1 MLDRL
6 FLVSAWIV
14 GALLVWFILKKTPT
28 KFFHWILVVLTTIS
42 VIITFVV
49 APINWI
55 IVGNMDWTMGFPILI
70 VVVDIAFMFL
80 LFLSYVIRD
89 NQEEQKE
96 IL

>member
-6 FLVSAWIV
+6 FLVSAWII

-28 KFFHWILVVLTTIS
+28 KFFHWTLVVLTSIS
-42 VIITFVV
+42 AIVTFVV

-55 IVGNMDWTMGFPILI
+55 IVGNMDWTMGFSILI
-70 VVVDIAFMFL
+70 VAVDIAFLFL